1 MTVSKL
7 WEDRP
12 RQVFVALCLM
22 GVEFGLAEIRTVL
35 LRDWSRPVPAV
46 LAVLLVAVLALI
58 WLYGLY
64 RRHNWV
70 RWMTVIVCG
79 GGCAMAPLDV
89 ARLDDSVQIVLYWLQ
104 FAVTVPVVILL
115 LLPVTHAWYT
125 HAPLAPRSTGLPR
138 G

>member
-7 WEDRP
+7 SEDPP

-22 GVEFGLAEIRTVL
+22 GVEFGLAVIRTVL

-46 LAVLLVAVLALI
+46 LAVLLVAVLAMI

-64 RRHNWV
+64 RRRNWV

-79 GGCAMAPLDV
+79 GGCVLAPFDV

-104 FAVTVPVVILL
+104 FAVTVPVVVLL
-115 LLPVTHAWYT
+115 LLPGTHVWYT
-125 HAPLAPRSTGLPR
+125 RAPLAPRSAGQPR